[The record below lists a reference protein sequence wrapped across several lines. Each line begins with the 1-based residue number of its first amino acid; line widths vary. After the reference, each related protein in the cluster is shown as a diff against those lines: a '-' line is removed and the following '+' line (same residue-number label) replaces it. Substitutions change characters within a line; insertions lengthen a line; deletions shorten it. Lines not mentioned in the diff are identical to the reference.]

1 MKATGIYFNQPGHN
15 FANLKITILEN
26 LKRYDGS
33 YRKDRETFLI
43 NKYNTYY
50 LAGKYKSLY
59 I

>member
-1 MKATGIYFNQPGHN
+1 MKATGIRFNQPGHN
-15 FANLKITILEN
+15 FANLKIIILEN

-50 LAGKYKSLY
+50 LAG
-59 I
+59 